1 MKFSYYNAGI
11 TQTIPD
17 RPVNIKEIAT
27 LIYRDETL
35 KSKTATLRNLQNKKK
50 KGEYKSSLPYVTF
63 SGEFTQRANEKL
75 ISHSGY
81 ICCDLDHIGSNGEIK
96 KFEKEISEYFTP
108 ALMFVSPSGD
118 GLKIVFAIDI
128 TNGTHLQ
135 YFAALETFFKTQFSL
150 NIDAACKD
158 IARACF
164 LCHDPE
170 LLYFDNPDILD
181 QDFISKCI
189 IADIHESLPKLDIE
203 VADETNSY
211 EAAKQWTDTRI
222 TFIEGQRNQYI
233 TALADTCNR
242 FGIPENEALSKM
254 EEFASAGFAIKE
266 IETTVKS
273 RYSHIEWFG
282 IAASAETKKDVPY
295 IRVGCDY
302 FKVINK
308 KDRYGI
314 VRRDLK
320 RWTKDTILIDHKRK
334 YLQHIPKYDDFI
346 MVPDN
351 LNYQPIINNCYNHFA
366 PFCHIPAP
374 GEWLWTE
381 RLLNHVFG
389 EQYDLGIRYMQILY
403 CYPQWATVILAIVS
417 KIQKTG
423 KTTFINWIC
432 MLFGSN
438 AAVISSSDFG
448 SIFNGHYA
456 TKNIVII
463 EETLFDKKLTI
474 EKLKAL
480 ATQKQLSVNRKNID
494 QFNLEFFGKII
505 LTSNYEDKFAQVN
518 PEETR
523 FFVRK
528 LGIPE
533 FKNATIEKDLLKE
546 IPAFLYYLK
555 SLPPLSENID
565 RSGFTSEEL
574 KNTNLKAVVEES
586 RSGLYKEIE
595 IFVAEFFENH
605 DMATFRASAIDI
617 KKQFFSYDNS
627 IPVNYIRRVLNK
639 EFEMDPL
646 ENHRYTPF
654 EETTGISKVGTPFL
668 FKKADFVENV
678 ENSNE
683 LSTPF

>member
-1 MKFSYYNAGI
+1 MKFSYYNSGI
-11 TQTIPD
+11 TQKVPD
-17 RPVNIKEIAT
+17 KSIEIKEAAR
-27 LIYRDETL
+27 LIYKDETL
-35 KSKTATLRNLQNKKK
+35 KSKTVTLRNIQDKEK
-50 KGEYKSSLPYVTF
+50 KGKFKASLPYITF
-63 SGEFTQRANEKL
+63 SGTFTSRANENL
-75 ISHSGY
+75 IEHSGL
-81 ICCDLDHIGSNGEIK
+81 ICCDLDHIGTNGQLKETEK
-96 KFEKEISEYFTP
+96 KILEYYTP
-108 ALMFVSPSGD
+108 VLMFISPSGD
-118 GLKIVFAIDI
+118 GLKVVFAIDI
-128 TNGTHLQ
+128 SKATHLQ
-135 YFAALETFFKTQFSL
+135 YFAALETFFKTELSL
-150 NIDAACKD
+150 TIDTQCKD
-158 IARACF
+158 VARACF

-170 LLYFDNPDILD
+170 LIVKDSPDILN
-181 QDFISKCI
+181 QNFISKGI
-189 IADIHESLPKLDIE
+189 VTDLQETLPKLQIE
-203 VADETNSY
+203 TADEINSY
-211 EAAKQWTDTRI
+211 EAAKKWTDSRI
-222 TFIEGQRNQYI
+222 TFIEGHRNQYI

-242 FGIPENEALSKM
+242 FGIPEQTLLSNM
-254 EEFASAGFAIKE
+254 QEFITSDFTIKE

-273 RYSHIEWFG
+273 RYAHKEWFG
-282 IAASAETKKDVPY
+282 TASTSTDVKDIPY

-302 FKVINK
+302 FKVIHK

-320 RWTKDTILIDHKRK
+320 RWTKDTIIIDHKRK

-346 MVPDN
+346 MAPDN
-351 LNYQPIINNCYNHFA
+351 INYQPVINNCYNHFA
-366 PFCHIPAP
+366 PFCHTPAP
-374 GEWLWTE
+374 GEWIWTE
-381 RLLNHVFG
+381 RLLHHVFG
-389 EQYDLGIRYMQILY
+389 EQYELGIRYMQILY
-403 CYPQWATVILAIVS
+403 CYPHWATVILAIVS

-423 KTTFINWIC
+423 KTTFVNWIC

-533 FKNATIEKDLLKE
+533 FKNQTIEKDLLAE
-546 IPAFLYYLK
+546 IPAFLHYLK
-555 SLPPLSENID
+555 GLPPISENID

-586 RSGLYKEIE
+586 RSGLYKELEILIIE
-595 IFVAEFFENH
+595 YFENH
-605 DMATFRASAIDI
+605 DINAFFASAIDV

-627 IPVNYIRRVLNK
+627 IPANYIRRVLNQ
-639 EFEMDPL
+639 EFEM
-646 ENHRYTPF
+646 EITVKQWYVPF
-654 EETTGISKVGTPFL
+654 EETTSMRKNGTPFL
-668 FKKADFVENV
+668 FKRENFC
-678 ENSNE
+678 ENEKSSNE
-683 LSTPF
+683 